1 MFYYT
6 RERNK
11 RLVFLSYSF
20 KSAFFKQIDKVYN
33 SFYMVVVLNA
43 YNSTVKN
50 NTSIKLKRQL
60 AKGKVLEDFNDI
72 FEEYK
77 NYKIHY
83 LSQIKY

>member
-1 MFYYT
+1 
-6 RERNK
+6 
-11 RLVFLSYSF
+11 
-20 KSAFFKQIDKVYN
+20 
-33 SFYMVVVLNA
+33 MVVVLNA